1 MADPAPNPNPA
12 VNTRNN
18 SSLHVRLHG
27 VIDRMEKYDG
37 EENTIYT
44 TTIIIP
50 APDTMSSPTRLQVK
64 SAKKIGSPEEMVDI
78 KAIVRSRYW
87 KPKAGNVR
95 YQAELWL
102 VAE

>member
-1 MADPAPNPNPA
+1 MAETSPNPNPA
-12 VNTRNN
+12 ANSRNN
-18 SSLHVRLHG
+18 SSLNIRLHG
-27 VIDRMEKYDG
+27 QIDRVEKYEG

-64 SAKKIGSPEEMVDI
+64 SAKKIGSAEEMVDI

-87 KPKAGNVR
+87 KPKTGNVR

-102 VAE
+102 AID